1 MIRQTRYLEELA
13 GAWRHLIDSKRLA
26 ALQARV

>member
-13 GAWRHLIDSKRLA
+13 ERWRHLIDSGRFGA
-26 ALQARV
+26 PRARA